1 MDKNESKIPLEERSM
16 EEKELKKL
24 IHTFQGMTKVLLFN
38 IIRTVVFAS
47 FLVFFCYIH
56 KCSLTGYDLEKL
68 CRPRLF

>member
-38 IIRTVVFAS
+38 IIRTVVFVS
-47 FLVFFCYIH
+47 FLVFFVI
-56 KCSLTGYDLEKL
+56 
-68 CRPRLF
+68 FINVV